1 MKLNAIKYSR
11 TEQGK
16 SIWRI
21 EGPKADGNSEMQWC
35 SLGNINLIV
44 GRNAT
49 GKTKTLNLIRMVSDL
64 VSEEKELSELV
75 NASGSFEFHFTNK
88 SNDDIYYTLAFD
100 NHKIIEERLCI
111 NDDVPLDRGVDGIGE
126 LLHVKRNEK
135 MEFQAPDDK
144 IVVATRRDPIQHPFF
159 EELYQWGK
167 TLRHYS
173 FSGLLGRDS
182 FVSDIDSDDKKI
194 NFKDPSEVISVFG
207 KGEMQFGSAFVESVK
222 ADMKHIGY
230 PLDEIG
236 ISATKGLFP
245 HLRKEVFGMY
255 VKEAD
260 LIHRTPQHEMSE
272 GMFRSLSL
280 IIHLNYALSAKVPSC
295 ILIDDIGEGLD
306 YQRSTTL
313 IELLIDKAKDSSVQL
328 ILATNNQF
336 VMNKVDLEYWSVIK
350 REMQKTVFYNYRN
363 AKDVFDQFELTGLD
377 NFDFFSS
384 NYFLKL

>member
-1 MKLNAIKYSR
+1 
-11 TEQGK
+11 
-16 SIWRI
+16 
-21 EGPKADGNSEMQWC
+21 
-35 SLGNINLIV
+35 
-44 GRNAT
+44 
-49 GKTKTLNLIRMVSDL
+49 
-64 VSEEKELSELV
+64 
-75 NASGSFEFHFTNK
+75 
-88 SNDDIYYTLAFD
+88 
-100 NHKIIEERLCI
+100 
-111 NDDVPLDRGVDGIGE
+111 
-126 LLHVKRNEK
+126 
-135 MEFQAPDDK
+135 
-144 IVVATRRDPIQHPFF
+144 
-159 EELYQWGK
+159 
-167 TLRHYS
+167 
-173 FSGLLGRDS
+173 
-182 FVSDIDSDDKKI
+182 
-194 NFKDPSEVISVFG
+194 
-207 KGEMQFGSAFVESVK
+207 
-222 ADMKHIGY
+222 
-230 PLDEIG
+230 
-236 ISATKGLFP
+236 
-245 HLRKEVFGMY
+245 MY